1 MNNKP
6 PTTGRIF
13 LSYARGDDEAF
24 VERLCADLKDAGFK
38 VWFDRES
45 LMSRGLTFH
54 QEIKDAIRTE
64 VERVV
69 YVGGPKAAQS
79 PYVREEWQS
88 ALEHDHV
95 VVTPILRRGDYDIS
109 VPGELGLLHCEDF
122 RDDAKYAS
130 ALAKLITNLK
140 QPNPKLGAL
149 HGVPNLPAHFL
160 ARPGLMAHVRDAL
173 LVDLQKPQVITG
185 ADAKVGMQGMGG
197 IGKSVLAAALARNRE
212 VRQSYPDGIVWV
224 ACGKNLNEDALLA
237 RQRDLAKDLGGDTSF
252 TSLPQAQSVL
262 RDLLQAKSVLLVLD
276 DVWCARDAQA
286 FDVLGPR
293 CRMLITTRDMG
304 ILHSLHGE
312 HIPVSLFTEP
322 EALQLLADA
331 VSTKEH
337 PVAPEN
343 LLDEAREVVAEC
355 GCLPLA
361 VALCGGMARKRNGD
375 FSNVLER
382 LRRADLDKIAD
393 RESINEQHRS
403 IWRAMQA
410 SVEMLEPDEQ
420 RRFAELAV
428 FDTARTVPEAA
439 AATLWSHTGHLDAL
453 DTEDLL
459 VNLSER
465 SLVQLDWTPGADG
478 KPTRRFGLHDLLHD
492 CAVRMAGDAKT
503 LHQTLLD
510 AYRAKCPDGW
520 HTGPND
526 GYFFENLCNHMIARE
541 DWDGLVGNEPTP
553 GPLTDLLFTQAK
565 CEAGLVHELVSDY
578 NAALAALPEFREE
591 NERNRR
597 RDVAMLA
604 YNKALREYAVVRY
617 DWFQAKEHG
626 EFRPEPPY
634 PSLPAELKEGAEIA
648 LPEESSPRASRL
660 RHFSNF
666 VSGHIALLS
675 ECPCETLPLAFNQAK
690 DGPVEACAARQLVD
704 HKEPWIERSPRPPP
718 PPLRPQCLRALE
730 GHAGWFNSVSV
741 SPDGRRAVSG
751 GLDST
756 LRVWDLETG
765 RCLRTLEGH
774 ADVVRS
780 VSVSPDGRRAV
791 SGSGDKTLRVWDL
804 ETGRCL
810 RTLEGHTSGVCSVSA
825 SPDGRRAVSGSG
837 DSTLRVW
844 DLETGRCLRTLEGH
858 TSGVWSVSASPDG
871 RRAVSGSW
879 DSTLRVWDLETGR
892 CLRTLE
898 GHAVVVWS
906 VSVSPDGRRAVSGS
920 GDKTLRVWDLETGRC
935 LRTLEGHT
943 FDVSSVSVSPDG
955 RRAVSGSCDKTL
967 RVWDLENSQC
977 LRTLEGHAHKV
988 WSVSVSPDGRRAVS
1002 GPRDRTLRVWDL
1014 ETGRCLRTLEGLA
1027 EQVSSVSVS
1036 PDGRRAVLGSTD
1048 CTLRV
1053 WDLETGQCLC
1063 ALEGLWSG
1071 VCSVSPDGRR
1081 VVSDICC
1088 NALRVWDLETG
1099 RCLATLESHAGDDA
1113 SVHPCFGV
1121 SVSPDGRRAVSGND
1135 DKTLRVWDLETGQC
1149 LRTLEGHADRVYSV
1163 SVSPDGRRVVSGPY
1177 DSTLRVWDLETGRCL
1192 ATLEGHTSGVWSVSV
1207 SPDGRRAVSGSGD
1220 KTLRVWD
1227 LETGRCLCI
1236 LEGHSSGIHSV
1247 SVSPDGRCALSG
1259 SEDKTL
1265 RVWDLESGECIAVY
1279 HCGAI
1284 ASFVTFSSA
1293 GTRIVCGTDDGQ
1305 MHFLTPVNFSPSE
1318 PPIVTPV
1325 RLWLFG
1331 EVPKRAIAPRGLR
1344 RLFGKGGK
1352 QVDGAVITA
1361 PGRWSDQITCRCA
1374 HCSRLFEPPPLNVET
1389 EPRHAKCPHC
1399 GGALMIKP
1407 FVTDAAGSGC
1417 VGRSDEGGGS

>member
-810 RTLEGHTSGVCSVSA
+810 RTLEGHT
-825 SPDGRRAVSGSG
+825 
-837 DSTLRVW
+837 
-844 DLETGRCLRTLEGH
+844 
-858 TSGVWSVSASPDG
+858 
-871 RRAVSGSW
+871 
-879 DSTLRVWDLETGR
+879 
-892 CLRTLE
+892 
-898 GHAVVVWS
+898 
-906 VSVSPDGRRAVSGS
+906 
-920 GDKTLRVWDLETGRC
+920 
-935 LRTLEGHT
+935 